1 MKQKILKNI
10 YAPMSFLLIPI
21 LVIQGF
27 FLGVHTAEAA
37 TFDIQ
42 VGSYVGDGTDNRAIT
57 GLGFQP
63 DMVLLKDDSTGG
75 GEGVL
80 FKTSTMTGEQT
91 LALAEVDAGT
101 LTAVNHIQSLD
112 SDGFTVGSD
121 ADVNTANILYY
132 YVAIGGSDCSN
143 SGTFCVGSYT
153 GNGTT
158 QNITSVGFQ
167 PDMVG
172 VRSLTNRE
180 GLWRSSTMAGTVSNY
195 FSALAQ
201 LAVNGIT
208 SLTPAGFD
216 IGNDVG
222 VNINATVYHYFA
234 FKEVTG
240 FFDVDTYTGNGTDN
254 RNITTT
260 TFQPDAVFIK
270 PITAFGMVGSIREHY
285 GDRSFLMGDLASAV
299 NHIQELL
306 ASNGFQIG
314 TSTSVNTTGTV
325 HHYFAFGG
333 APNHSS
339 GSGTYSMAQGTY
351 VGTGGAGFTL
361 TGLGF
366 APDLVMIKG
375 DTAQLGV
382 FRTRLMAGDRTAY
395 LGSATT
401 IFAGGIINLG
411 SDGFSLG
418 TSATTNSLGVTYH
431 YTAFGNA
438 ARIDKSGGA
447 SDFMIGQYI
456 GTGRDN
462 QNVRALPFGP
472 DIVFAKQVGAALGV
486 WRTQNQIGDFTLF
499 LSATAQTANIIQALN
514 SDGFQIGTN
523 ASINSSGTYDYF
535 AFKTSDRLTTGTYT
549 GNATARDITTIFQ
562 PDYLWI
568 KKIAGGTTR
577 GGISRS
583 SEALGDFA
591 LSFLAT
597 ASFTGRV
604 TNLILN
610 GFSLGTQVESNETTF
625 SYQYVVWNNKSYT
638 QEGYRF
644 FENADSTDVGTPL
657 AAEDTAAIV
666 PSPTDPIRLRM
677 LTRVDGGNLFQN
689 AERFTLQFAEKS
701 GTCDT
706 GFSGE
711 SYTDVAAIGT
721 DIAYYNNTTPTHN
734 TALTPNANDPTDGLR
749 VIANQSYNEQNPIT
763 NSVGPVMKNQT
774 AQFDFALI
782 TDAAPPETTYCL
794 RLVYDDGNLLET
806 YTTIPEITSANIPQ
820 EISFDISDNSI
831 GFGTLDTVN
840 TRYASGDSLGSLS
853 PTTAHTITAST
864 NGVDGYSI
872 ILNGTSLTCTTCI
885 GVPAIT
891 SMGAVPTAP
900 APGTE
905 QYGLRSTVVSG
916 TGTVSSPYNTGT
928 YAFDDAVF
936 PDELATG
943 TGDNVLTTYGVEYIA
958 NITSGTQA
966 GMYESVLTY
975 TITPHY

>member
-27 FLGVHTAEAA
+27 FLDVHTAEAA

-42 VGSYVGDGTDNRAIT
+42 VGSYVGDGLDNRAIT

-63 DMVLLKDDSTGG
+63 DLVLIKDDTTAGDQG
-75 GEGVL
+75 ML
-80 FKTSTMTGEQT
+80 FKTSAMTGEQT

-101 LTAVNHIQSLD
+101 LTLNNHIQSLD
-112 SDGFTVGSD
+112 SDGFTVGMD
-121 ADVNTANILYY
+121 ADVNTANLMYY

-158 QNITSVGFQ
+158 QTITSVGFQ

-172 VRSLTNRE
+172 VRSLTNTE
-180 GLWRSSTMAGTVSNY
+180 GVWRSSTMAGTVSNY
-195 FSALAQ
+195 FSALAE
-201 LAVNGIT
+201 LAGGGIT
-208 SLTPAGFD
+208 SLTAAGFD
-216 IGNDVG
+216 IGNNAR
-222 VNINATVYHYFA
+222 VNTNTTVYYYFA
-234 FKEVTG
+234 FKEVPG
-240 FFDVDTYTGNGTDN
+240 FFDVDTYTGNGVDN

-260 TFQPDAVFIK
+260 SFQPDAVFIK

-299 NHIQELL
+299 NHVQELL
-306 ASNGFQIG
+306 SAGSFQVG
-314 TSTSVNTTGTV
+314 NSTSVNTTGTV

-339 GSGTYSMAQGTY
+339 GSGTYSMVQGTY
-351 VGTGGAGFTL
+351 TGTGAGFSL

-366 APDLVMIKG
+366 APDLVIVKG
-375 DTAQLGV
+375 NTAQLGV
-382 FRTRLMAGDRTAY
+382 FRTRLMAGDRTAH
-395 LGSATT
+395 LASATT
-401 IFAGGIINLG
+401 VFAGGIVALG
-411 SDGFSLG
+411 VDGFSLG
-418 TSATTNSLGVTYH
+418 TSVITNTAGVTYH

-462 QNVRALPFGP
+462 QDVRALPFGP

-486 WRTQNQIGDFTLF
+486 WRTQNQVGDLTLF
-499 LSATAQTANIIQALN
+499 LSATAQIANVIQALN
-514 SDGFQIGTN
+514 SDGFQMGTN

-535 AFKTSDRLTTGTYT
+535 AFKLGDRLTTGTYT
-549 GNATARDITTIFQ
+549 GNATARDIATIFQ

-583 SEALGDFA
+583 SEATGDFA
-591 LSFLAT
+591 LSFLAL

-625 SYQYVVWNNKSYT
+625 SYQYVVWNNKFYT
-638 QEGYRF
+638 QQAYRF
-644 FENADSTDVGTPL
+644 FENTDSTNVGSPL
-657 AAEDTAAIV
+657 AAQDTPAEV
-666 PSPTDPIRLRM
+666 PSITDPIRLRLLM
-677 LTRVDGGNLFQN
+677 RLDKGNLFQN
-689 AERFTLQFAEKS
+689 AEEFKLQFAEQS

-711 SYTDVAAIGT
+711 SYTDVAPIGT

-734 TALTPNANDPTDGLR
+734 TALTPNAGDPTDGLR
-749 VIANQSYNEQNPIT
+749 IIANQSYNEQNPIT
-763 NSVGPVMKNQT
+763 NSVGSVIKNQT
-774 AQFDFALI
+774 AQFDFSLI

-794 RLVYDDGNLLET
+794 RLVYSDGTLLDT
-806 YTTIPEITSANIPQ
+806 YTNIPEITSANIPQ
-820 EISFDISDNSI
+820 EISFDISDTSI
-831 GFGTLDTVN
+831 GFGTLDVAN
-840 TRYASGDSLGSLS
+840 TRYASGDSLGSAS
-853 PTTAHTITAST
+853 PITAHTITAST
-864 NGVDGYSI
+864 NGVDGYSVM
-872 ILNGTSLTCTTCI
+872 LNGTSLTCMSCI
-885 GVPAIT
+885 GLPAIA
-891 SMGAVPTAP
+891 SIGPVATAP
-900 APGTE
+900 TPGTE
-905 QYGLRSTVVSG
+905 QYGLRSSVVSG
-916 TGTVSSPYNTGT
+916 TGTVSTPYSTSN
-928 YAFDDAVF
+928 YAFDSGSF

-943 TGDNVLTTYGVEYIA
+943 TGDNVLTTYDVEYIA